1 VRRKMNSQQTC
12 DKRDNYNCLNSKQT
26 CDKRDNYNFLTSKQ
40 TRDKRDNYNF
50 LTSKQTRDKRDNYN
64 FLTSNQARDKRDNY
78 NFSSIYGFWLPHWYH
93 QSFNNEREVLAVM
106 VNYLEYVQLRNGLYV
121 GHRPLHFE

>member
-1 VRRKMNSQQTC
+1 MN
-12 DKRDNYNCLNSKQT
+12 
-26 CDKRDNYNFLTSKQ
+26 SKQ

-50 LTSKQTRDKRDNYN
+50 LNSKQTHDKRGNYN
-64 FLTSNQARDKRDNY
+64 VLNSKQTRDKRDNY
-78 NFSSIYGFWLPHWYH
+78 NFSSIYGFRLPHWYH

-121 GHRPLHFE
+121 GYRPLNFE